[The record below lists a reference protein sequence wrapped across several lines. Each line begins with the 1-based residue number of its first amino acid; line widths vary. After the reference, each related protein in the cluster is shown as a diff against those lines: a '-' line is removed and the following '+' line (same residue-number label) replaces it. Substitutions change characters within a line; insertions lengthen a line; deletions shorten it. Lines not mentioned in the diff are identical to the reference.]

1 LDTKNGLN
9 GGVMTVYIEY
19 VLIDNFLI
27 DYALLKC
34 TFLIMGKQIKR
45 LRLILCALLGSIIA
59 LVYPLISG
67 VAVLSTIIKILTG
80 LLLTLLSA
88 KYNGIKDYFYCT
100 LLFFLLTFL
109 AGGTVIG
116 VMQILGLNYSTKTF
130 IAIGF
135 LPALL
140 IIKGVASFIKE
151 LYKRKGVMKG
161 LYPVEM
167 QVDGY
172 MVKTNGFMDTGNNLY
187 YNNAPCIV
195 CGKAFFKRIIKGVK
209 GLPKLE
215 KISVKTVTGKGQM
228 TLIKLSALKIYYGDK
243 WHIHNSVNICVSPNF
258 RGVGY
263 DVILHPDLLE
273 VNDEK
278 FSTIKVKKVS

>member
-1 LDTKNGLN
+1 
-9 GGVMTVYIEY
+9 MTVYIEY
-19 VLIDNFLI
+19 VLIDNFFI

-34 TFLIMGKQIKR
+34 TFSIMGKHTGR
-45 LRLILCALLGSIIA
+45 VRLILCALLGSIIA

-116 VMQILGLNYSTKTF
+116 IMQILGLNYSTKTF

-135 LPALL
+135 LPVLL
-140 IIKGVASFIKE
+140 IVKGLASFIKE
-151 LYKRKGVMKG
+151 LYKRKGVIKCV
-161 LYPVEM
+161 YPIEIYVE
-167 QVDGY
+167 GFLI
-172 MVKTNGFMDTGNNLY
+172 KANGFMDTGNNLY
-187 YNNAPCIV
+187 HNDAPCIV
-195 CGKAFFKRIIKGVK
+195 CGKAFFKRIIKGIK
-209 GLPKLE
+209 GLPRLD
-215 KISVKTVTGKGQM
+215 KISVKTVTGEGQM
-228 TLIKLSALKIYYGDK
+228 TLIKLSTLKIYHGNK